1 MQVELIS
8 KRFQGSQYYKTG
20 KGKPILLLH
29 GFAEDSHIWEQQ
41 ILSLEKEYCVIAPDL
56 PGSGSSPMPQEEITM
71 ELLSDF
77 VSEIL
82 IQEQIDQFILMG
94 HSMGGYIALAFA
106 EQHEDQLLAF
116 SLVHSSAYE
125 DNEEKKEN
133 RRKSIKLIANDG
145 KEVFLS
151 AMIPNLYSE
160 TSKNRLKNE
169 MANHL
174 TMAMGISSNALQAYY
189 NAMILRPS
197 RIHVLRNTKLPVQF
211 VIGKEDKAIPF
222 DQSLKQCYIPQIS
235 KVDILDEIGHSSM
248 VESPDKLSSI
258 LNSFCK
264 YVLNYKM
271 P

>member
-1 MQVELIS
+1 MKLELVS
-8 KRFQGSQYYKTG
+8 KRFSGSQYYKSG
-20 KGKPILLLH
+20 QGVPILLLH
-29 GFAEDSHIWEQQ
+29 GFAEDSQIWKHQ
-41 ILSLEKEYCVIAPDL
+41 IQSLEKEYCVIAPDL
-56 PGSGSSPMPQEEITM
+56 PGSGLSPLPGGEMSID
-71 ELLSDF
+71 LLADF
-77 VSEIL
+77 VLEIL
-82 IQEQIDQFILMG
+82 DQEKIDKFILFG

-116 SLVHSSAYE
+116 SLVHSSAFE

-211 VIGKEDKAIPF
+211 VIGTEDKAIPL

-235 KVDILDEIGHSSM
+235 KVDILNEIGHSSM
-248 VESPDKLSSI
+248 IECSDKLSSI

-264 YVLNYKM
+264 YVLNNKM